1 MAADPEE
8 RKRLEDEEETMRILD
23 VIYFSKIREQAKTFG
38 KALEESEKA
47 RKEQAKTFGKVLKE
61 KNKALEEKD
70 KSLEEKDKSLEEMT
84 QQIAELKRLLQSK

>member
-38 KALEESEKA
+38 KALEE
-47 RKEQAKTFGKVLKE
+47 
-61 KNKALEEKD
+61 KN
-70 KSLEEKDKSLEEMT
+70 KSLEEKDK
-84 QQIAELKRLLQSK
+84 QIAELKRLLQNRQNE